1 MGRLDQL
8 DDDGDYGEEEDDDD
22 DDGDDDNEAG
32 KGLLTRRPGYLSMV
46 QAVRKSGVAAT
57 VECVV
62 RDRSSVAKSANAT
75 PGDDRNEGLAE
86 PLADKAR
93 KCRHASM
100 GHKGHYL
107 AHLTQSD
114 PDTEKMAL
122 SRLAQSDRRTVARR
136 RCAAWASDG
145 AWSP

>member
-8 DDDGDYGEEEDDDD
+8 DDDGDYDDDD
-22 DDGDDDNEAG
+22 DDDSEVG

-57 VECVV
+57 VECGV
-62 RDRSSVAKSANAT
+62 RDRSSVVKPANAT
-75 PGDDRNEGLAE
+75 QGDDRNEGLAE

-100 GHKGHYL
+100 GHKDHYL
-107 AHLTQSD
+107 AHLTQSA

-136 RCAAWASDG
+136 
-145 AWSP
+145 